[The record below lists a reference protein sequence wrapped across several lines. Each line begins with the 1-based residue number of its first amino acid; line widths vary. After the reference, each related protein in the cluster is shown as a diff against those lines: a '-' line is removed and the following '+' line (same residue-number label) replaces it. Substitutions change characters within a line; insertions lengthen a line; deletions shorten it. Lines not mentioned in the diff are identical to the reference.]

1 VFRLATRYLPEFR
14 SQTRESEITSRHGI
28 DRGPLSRSPTLGR
41 CIAGSHRSLGS
52 RETFRQTRQMAVADR
67 AWPYQQFVRSRDF
80 EALETAATDQDFL
93 VEQRGFEPPTSS
105 ICTIFESST
114 KRSFI
119 FSLAGVRERVAPAR
133 TALRGSERMPPS
145 ILAPSSSVVGSARQS
160 FRRGVPA
167 RAQAQ
172 RFRVRGKIDWSLIW
186 SSSIGRS

>member
-1 VFRLATRYLPEFR
+1 VACVGVEEVHMVLFEKERSHLAHLPRFIPPQLSQR
-14 SQTRESEITSRHGI
+14 S
-28 DRGPLSRSPTLGR
+28 
-41 CIAGSHRSLGS
+41 
-52 RETFRQTRQMAVADR
+52 
-67 AWPYQQFVRSRDF
+67 
-80 EALETAATDQDFL
+80 AA

-119 FSLAGVRERVAPAR
+119 FSFAGVRERVAPAR
-133 TALRGSERMPPS
+133 TALRGSDRMPPS

-172 RFRVRGKIDWSLIW
+172 RFRVRGKIDRSLIW
-186 SSSIGRS
+186 SSSIGRSWFPIHGPLAQGDHGDGPIGPSLPLSTGQRK